1 MNIKWQKHKV
11 EGVDKVDKELRYL
24 QIQDMQIRNRDDT
37 NKTMTVE
44 GYVVK
49 FNERSQLLYDEF
61 YEKVSKG
68 AFAKSLEENTIK
80 ALWDH
85 NTNLVLRL

>member
-1 MNIKWQKHKV
+1 M
-11 EGVDKVDKELRYL
+11 DKELRYL

-49 FNERSQLLYDEF
+49 FNERSELLYDEF

>member
-1 MNIKWQKHKV
+1 M
-11 EGVDKVDKELRYL
+11 DKELRYL